1 MARPRRRPEAGFT
14 RHCNV
19 RTRRRLRRRTEP
31 TDTVIGMTFKND
43 APLDPGQVN
52 DQRGSGGA
60 GGGGGAFPGG
70 FQIPGGG
77 SSRGGGGMGLPM
89 GGGLGGIVVTV
100 IVIGIILFLRGGLG
114 GSGGSSDTDPGS
126 GSGTGGLQQ
135 GPVST
140 ALASCRT
147 GADANAREDCR
158 IVGYVN

>member
-19 RTRRRLRRRTEP
+19 RTRRRLRKRTEP

-60 GGGGGAFPGG
+60 GGGGGGAFPGG

-100 IVIGIILFLRGGLG
+100 IV
-114 GSGGSSDTDPGS
+114 
-126 GSGTGGLQQ
+126 
-135 GPVST
+135 
-140 ALASCRT
+140 
-147 GADANAREDCR
+147 
-158 IVGYVN
+158 